1 MQGLRP
7 LPASILSFLPLTDI
21 PIISKTSQGDK
32 QFIRM
37 KCLTLWIDYRNFATP
52 NVIKAIY

>member
-7 LPASILSFLPLTDI
+7 LPGLNPFFFATDDT

-32 QFIRM
+32 YFIRM

-52 NVIKAIY
+52 NVIKTIY

>member
-32 QFIRM
+32 
-37 KCLTLWIDYRNFATP
+37 
-52 NVIKAIY
+52 VIYTYEVLDIMDRLS